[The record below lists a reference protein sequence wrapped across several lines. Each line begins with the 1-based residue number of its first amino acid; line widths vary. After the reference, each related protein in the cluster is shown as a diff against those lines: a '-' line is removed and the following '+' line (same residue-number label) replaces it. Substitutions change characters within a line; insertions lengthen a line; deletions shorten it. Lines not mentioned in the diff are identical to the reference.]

1 MTALAI
7 DAGLVCRLVE
17 AARLRTAVELEIG
30 GRFWR
35 ATLDPMP
42 DGGTAVLTLVDLTE
56 RRVLEQELSERARA
70 LAEADQRKD
79 DYLAML
85 AHELRNPI
93 GAISMA
99 NHLLD
104 QINERTPEA
113 TRLRRTVSRQAKHL
127 ARLVDDLL
135 DVSRLTHGRVDL
147 QKARV
152 DLRVSVE
159 DGVKAVARQI
169 RARRHELR
177 VKLPPDPVWVLADAT
192 RLEQIVAN
200 LLDNAA
206 KYTERRGHIE
216 IAVTRVAGC
225 AELRVRD
232 SGLGITPELIPHVFD
247 LFTQGHAGI
256 DRSRGGLG
264 IGLTVVRKLVEMHG
278 GNVSVVSAGLGHGS
292 EFRVTLPLVV
302 EDQAVPSAGSTLPP
316 IRGKRRRVLIID
328 DNEDARHALQ
338 TLLQL
343 WGHAVEIAS
352 DGSEGLEL
360 ALSSRPDVALVD
372 IGLPGLDG
380 YTVAERVRAEET
392 AGRMLLVAVTG
403 YGTARDRARA
413 FAAGFDAHMVKP
425 VDPAALSRILQG

>member
-1 MTALAI
+1 VT
-7 DAGLVCRLVE
+7 
-17 AARLRTAVELEIG
+17 
-30 GRFWR
+30 
-35 ATLDPMP
+35 
-42 DGGTAVLTLVDLTE
+42 
-56 RRVLEQELSERARA
+56 
-70 LAEADQRKD
+70 
-79 DYLAML
+79 
-85 AHELRNPI
+85 
-93 GAISMA
+93 
-99 NHLLD
+99 
-104 QINERTPEA
+104 
-113 TRLRRTVSRQAKHL
+113 
-127 ARLVDDLL
+127 
-135 DVSRLTHGRVDL
+135 
-147 QKARV
+147 
-152 DLRVSVE
+152 
-159 DGVKAVARQI
+159 RQI

-177 VKLPPDPVWVLADAT
+177 VKLTPEPIWVLADAT

-216 IAVTRVAGC
+216 IELSRAAGC

-232 SGLGITPELIPHVFD
+232 SGLGITPELIPRVFD

-264 IGLTVVRKLVEMHG
+264 IGLTVVRRLVEMHG
-278 GNVSVVSAGLGHGS
+278 GNVSVISAGLGQGS
-292 EFRVTLPLVV
+292 EFRVTLPLLV

-316 IRGKRRRVLIID
+316 IRGRRRRVLIID

-343 WGHAVEIAS
+343 WGHAVEIAC
-352 DGSEGLEL
+352 DGTAGLEL
-360 ALSSRPDVALVD
+360 ALASRPDVALVD

-380 YTVAERVRAEET
+380 YAIAERVRAEET